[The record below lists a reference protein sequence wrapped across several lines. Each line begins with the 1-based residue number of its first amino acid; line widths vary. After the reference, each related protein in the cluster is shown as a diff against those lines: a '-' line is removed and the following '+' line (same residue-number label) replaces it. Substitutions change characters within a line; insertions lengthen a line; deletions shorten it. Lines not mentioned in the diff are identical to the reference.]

1 MSGVADSAQPAVPV
15 LPGSGGWA
23 ETAVPVLPSGD
34 LGRAEAFYRYL
45 GFEALG
51 RTADYLRMARGDIE
65 LHFYLAADHDPLTNS
80 AGCYLRVS
88 DPAVLRKDLCGDGLG
103 CHEVPES
110 LAYGVTVFA
119 LVDPDGNTLRY
130 GPAR

>member
-1 MSGVADSAQPAVPV
+1 MPV
-15 LPGSGGWA
+15 LPGSDGWA

-34 LGRAEAFYRYL
+34 LGRAEAFYGYL
-45 GFEALG
+45 GFEVLG
-51 RTADYLRMARGDIE
+51 RSEDYLRMARGGIE
-65 LHFYLAADHDPLTNS
+65 LHLYLDADHDPLTNS

-103 CHEVPES
+103 CQEVPDS
-110 LAYGVTVFA
+110 RAYGVTVFA